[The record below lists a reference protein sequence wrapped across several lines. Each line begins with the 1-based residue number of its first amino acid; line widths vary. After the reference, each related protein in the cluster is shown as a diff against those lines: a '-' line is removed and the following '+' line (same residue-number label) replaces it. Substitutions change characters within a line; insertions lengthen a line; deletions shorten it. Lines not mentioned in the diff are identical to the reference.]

1 MAEMIPSRD
10 KAAAR
15 AAKLRRE
22 IEYHERKYYIDNDP
36 QIADAEF
43 DGLMKDLQRLEALYP
58 DLITPE
64 SPTQRVGEKP
74 AEGFSTV
81 RHRRPMLSM
90 DNVYAVEALEE
101 FGRRL
106 EKLLPGRTVEYMSE
120 LKIDG
125 LGIAIRYKDGRLV
138 QAVTR
143 GDGAQGDDVT
153 SNVKTIK
160 SLPLVIPENGDVEVR
175 GEIYLPFESFRAI
188 NREREGRE
196 EPLFA
201 NPRNAAAGSIR
212 LLDPREVAAR
222 RLDAFLYTLFFA
234 GDEPES
240 QRETLLLLRRLGF
253 KTNPESRLCRTLGE
267 VVDYWREW
275 TDKRDSLE
283 YDADGIVIKVD
294 SRESRLTLGVTAKF
308 PRWAVSFKFPARQA
322 TTRLD
327 DIIIQVGRTGAL
339 TPVAVLRPIKLSG
352 TTVSRATLHNE
363 DEIKRKDIRI
373 GDLVLVE
380 RSGDVI
386 PKIVA
391 PMKERRTGSERFF
404 VMPARCP
411 ACGSAAFRPEGEVAS
426 RCANPSCPARL
437 RESILHFAARR
448 AMNIEGLGE
457 ALVDQL
463 LDKKLVVSI
472 PDIYG
477 LRFDDLAALD
487 RMGPKSAKNLMDE
500 IEASKKNELARLIF
514 ALGIRHV
521 GEKLARTLAA
531 RYGDMETL
539 AAAAPDDLLQV
550 EDIGPVV
557 AESLAFFFR
566 QPESRALLD
575 RLKRAE
581 IRFQD
586 ESPAATGGPL
596 PLAGLTFVVTG
607 KLAAFSREEAKAE
620 IERRGGTVTDSVSG
634 KTGYLVVG
642 EDAGSKL
649 AKAQKLGVK
658 TLDEEE
664 FRKILAKT

>member
-1 MAEMIPSRD
+1 MAEIIPSRD
-10 KAAAR
+10 KAGAR

-58 DLITPE
+58 DLISPE

-74 AEGFSTV
+74 VEGFSTV
-81 RHRRPMLSM
+81 RHRTPMLSM
-90 DNVYAVEALEE
+90 DNVFSVVELEE
-101 FGRRL
+101 FGRRV
-106 EKLLPGRTVEYMSE
+106 EKLLSRRTAAYMAE

-125 LGIAIRYKDGRLV
+125 LGISIRYKDGRLI

-160 SLPLVIPENGDVEVR
+160 SLPLLIPENGDIEVR

-212 LLDPREVAAR
+212 LLDPRAVAAR
-222 RLDAFLYTLFFA
+222 RLDAFFYTLFLEKN
-234 GDEPES
+234 EPKT
-240 QRETLLLLRRLGF
+240 QRETLLRLRRSGF
-253 KTNPESRLCRTLGE
+253 KTNPESRLCRTLDQ

-275 TDKRDSLE
+275 TDKREALE

-294 SRESRLTLGVTAKF
+294 SRESRLLLGVTAKF

-327 DIIIQVGRTGAL
+327 GIILQVGRTGAL
-339 TPVAVLRPIKLSG
+339 TPVAVLQPVKLSG

-391 PMKERRTGSERFF
+391 PMTERRTGSERIF
-404 VMPARCP
+404 VMPVRCP
-411 ACGSAAFRPEGEVAS
+411 ACGSAVFRPEGEVAS

-437 RESILHFAARR
+437 RESILHFAARK
-448 AMNIEGLGE
+448 AMNIQGLGE
-457 ALVDQL
+457 SLVDQL
-463 LDKKLVVSI
+463 LDQKLVVSI

-477 LRFDDLAALD
+477 LRPDDVAALE
-487 RMGPKSAKNLMDE
+487 RMGPQSAKNLMEE
-500 IEASKKNELARLIF
+500 IEASKKNDLSRLIF

-531 RYGDMETL
+531 HYGDLEAL
-539 AAAAPDDLLQV
+539 AAAAPDELLQV

-566 QPESRALLD
+566 QPESRAFLD
-575 RLKRAE
+575 RLKAAG

-586 ESPAATGGPL
+586 ESPAAAAGPL
-596 PLAGLTFVVTG
+596 PLAGLTFVITG

-620 IERRGGTVTDSVSG
+620 IERRGGTVTGSISG
-634 KTGYLVVG
+634 KTGYLVAG

-649 AKAQKLGVK
+649 TKAQKLGVK

-664 FRKILAKT
+664 FRKILART